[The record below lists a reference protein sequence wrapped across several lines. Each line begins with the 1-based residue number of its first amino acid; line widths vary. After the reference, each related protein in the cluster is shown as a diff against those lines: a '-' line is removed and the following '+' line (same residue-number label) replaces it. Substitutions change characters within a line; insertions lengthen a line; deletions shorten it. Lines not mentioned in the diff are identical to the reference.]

1 MKILIPFILVLTI
14 ASCKNNSPS
23 ASAGDNAKKADS
35 AVTQFKDTTE
45 KYRLVVMFYSIGEGT
60 EYQFIKAFEDSIGS
74 FSHKSGKKINYSK
87 KAWGREGETDF
98 CLKLNEL
105 AEAEK
110 EDFIQMTRDL
120 FKKAKWVNVYE
131 NYTCIPRTIR

>member
-1 MKILIPFILVLTI
+1 MKITISFLILLTVI
-14 ASCKNNSPS
+14 SCKNNSQT
-23 ASAGDNAKKADS
+23 ASTVDNSIKTDS
-35 AVTQFKDTTE
+35 VVTQFKDTTE

-60 EYQFIKAFEDSIGS
+60 EYQFIKAFEDSISS
-74 FSHKSGKKINYSK
+74 FSQKSGTKINYSK

-98 CLKLNEL
+98 CLKLSEL
-105 AEAEK
+105 AKPEI
-110 EDFIQMTRDL
+110 EDFIQMTRDM